1 MKRDDLSNQTFGF
14 LKVSD
19 EYKLIPGKG
28 GRTNIFW
35 KCTCTYKNCGKIKWV
50 RASTL
55 KRKDLFHTCGCY
67 QKEQLSDRN
76 TMNIAGR
83 IFGYVKVLEIVE
95 ERSGNSRIWKC
106 ECLNCNRIFNCVGR
120 HLIRGMIS
128 CGCLNESRVSSEC
141 KKYFENKYNAKVEYN
156 ILRSPKTGYHLPY
169 DIYVE
174 YNNIKYFIEINGG
187 QHYARI
193 PFYHKT
199 DGEFEYQIYKDKL
212 KEKYAKE
219 NGVFIPI
226 DIREYDTSQKAISHI
241 ERIMEK

>member
-1 MKRDDLSNQTFGF
+1 MDIS
-14 LKVSD
+14 
-19 EYKLIPGKG
+19 
-28 GRTNIFW
+28 
-35 KCTCTYKNCGKIKWV
+35 
-50 RASTL
+50 
-55 KRKDLFHTCGCY
+55 
-67 QKEQLSDRN
+67 
-76 TMNIAGR
+76 GR

-156 ILRSPKTGYHLPY
+156 ILRSPKTGCYLPY
-169 DIYVE
+169 DIYIE

-187 QHYARI
+187 QHYSKI

-212 KEKYAKE
+212 KEKYAKA

-226 DIREYDTSQKAISHI
+226 DIREYSTSQKAISQI